1 MGPGRAIS
9 PGTCTVWALEK
20 CILKKFELSQIQ
32 KSLVLGLTV
41 IAVALATSSLAHAR
55 EYTSHEG
62 YTAEVQNE
70 RTEVISEMAM
80 IEAPTPLGPPLKD
93 QIFDEKLTKDFKERY
108 EQKFGRTEAERVY
121 NSPNRFTYYTDLYTF
136 RGSPEEEDIEKRAYA
151 NYMVKKL
158 AEYHVE
164 KYMKSDPKTKSVWE
178 AKERISQANVGS
190 GSFKVKARYDLV
202 GGKAD
207 VEIQNPL
214 VETKATL
221 EMTGSRVKESI
232 IVLKRPITKSIA
244 LESRYKNVEGILSFV
259 ATKTFSPVLYANLTA
274 STYTNHNPVSTRESL
289 YLAGLNYVF

>member
-1 MGPGRAIS
+1 MGS
-9 PGTCTVWALEK
+9 
-20 CILKKFELSQIQ
+20 
-32 KSLVLGLTV
+32 
-41 IAVALATSSLAHAR
+41 IAYAR
-55 EYTSHEG
+55 EYNPHNG
-62 YTAEVQNE
+62 YIGEVENE
-70 RTEVISEMAM
+70 RTEVISELAM
-80 IEAPTPLGPPLKD
+80 IEAPTPLGPPLQQ
-93 QIFDEKLTKDFKERY
+93 QIFDEKLTKDFRERY

-158 AEYHVE
+158 AEYHLE
-164 KYMKSDPKTKSVWE
+164 KFMKSDPKTKSVWE

-207 VEIQNPL
+207 IEILNPI

-221 EMTGSRVKESI
+221 EMTGPKINESI
-232 IVLKRPITKSIA
+232 IVLRKPITKTISA
-244 LESRYKNVEGILSFV
+244 ESRYKNVEGIL
-259 ATKTFSPVLYANLTA
+259 AIIGTKAFTPYLSANLTA
-274 STYTNHNPVSTRESL
+274 STYTNHNPISTRESL